1 MLEEATAMDKS
12 MPQLNEQLC
21 NRCGLCIAACPCGA
35 VELHEEGVLFSCPET
50 CAAAAIA
57 ACNCSCLCEEVCP
70 TGAISVA
77 FEIVLGEGA
86 KSKAIKGKAN
96 GKDL

>member
-1 MLEEATAMDKS
+1 MDKS

-21 NRCGLCIAACPCGA
+21 NRCGLCIAVCPCGS
-35 VELHEEGVLFSCPET
+35 VELYEESVLFSCPEACSTEAKAT
-50 CAAAAIA
+50 CD
-57 ACNCSCLCEEVCP
+57 CGSLCEEVCP

-77 FEIVLGEGA
+77 FEIVLGEGE
-86 KSKAIKGKAN
+86 KSKATRGKTN

>member
-1 MLEEATAMDKS
+1 MDRT

-21 NRCGLCIAACPCGA
+21 NRCGLCIAACPCGS
-35 VELHEEGVLFSCPET
+35 VELYENSVFFSCPEVCASAATRT
-50 CAAAAIA
+50 CD
-57 ACNCSCLCEEVCP
+57 CGCLCEEVCP

-77 FEIVLGEGA
+77 FEIVLGEGE
-86 KSKAIKGKAN
+86 KSKATKGSAN